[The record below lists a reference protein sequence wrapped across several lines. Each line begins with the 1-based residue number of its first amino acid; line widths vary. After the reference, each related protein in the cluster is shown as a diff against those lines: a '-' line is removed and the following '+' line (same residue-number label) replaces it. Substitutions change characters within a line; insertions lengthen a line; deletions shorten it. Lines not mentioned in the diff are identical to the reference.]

1 MGKSS
6 RLAFGETIA
15 DLGAKYNNIVVL
27 DADLSKSTMSNIFAQ
42 KYPDRFFEMGIQE
55 QNMIGVAAGMALSG
69 KIPFICSFSI
79 FLIGRYETIRLSVG
93 YSHTNVKLIGT
104 HCGIG
109 IGEDGYSQM
118 ALEDIALV
126 RSLPNMVILQPADEI
141 ETIEIIKYAAQNE
154 GPMFI
159 RLTRQNLDDVHQKGY
174 KFNFGKGDV
183 LREGNDATIF
193 TTGGV
198 VGNTLKA
205 AQELAK
211 EELNIRV
218 INIPTIKPID
228 DDIIIKSAKE
238 TNYIFTIEDHSII
251 GGLGSSVCEV
261 LSECYP
267 KKVTRLGVINSY
279 GESGTPEGLYEKHN
293 LHVEGIIKSIK
304 SKLDKQWLF

>member
-1 MGKSS
+1 MGKPT
-6 RLAFGETIA
+6 RLAFGEAIA
-15 DLGAKYNNIVVL
+15 DLGAEYKNIVVL
-27 DADLSKSTMSNIFAQ
+27 DADLSRSTNSNIFAQ

-79 FLIGRYETIRLSVG
+79 FLIGRSETIRLSVG
-93 YSHTNVKLIGT
+93 YSNTNVKLIGT

-118 ALEDIALV
+118 GLEDIALL

-141 ETIEIIKYAAQNE
+141 ETKEIIKYAVQNE

-159 RLTRQNLDDVHQKGY
+159 RLTRQNLDDIHKPDY
-174 KFNFGKGDV
+174 KFNFGKGD
-183 LREGNDATIF
+183 LLHEGNDATIF

-198 VGNTLKA
+198 VSNTLKA
-205 AQELAK
+205 AKELTK
-211 EELNIRV
+211 EGLGIRV

-228 DDIIIKSAKE
+228 EDIIIKSAKE

-261 LSECYP
+261 LSEQYP
-267 KKVTRLGVINSY
+267 KQVKRLGVINSY
-279 GESGTPEGLYEKHN
+279 GESGTSEN
-293 LHVEGIIKSIK
+293 L
-304 SKLDKQWLF
+304 

>member
-15 DLGAKYNNIVVL
+15 DLGAEYKNVVVL
-27 DADLSKSTMSNIFAQ
+27 DADLSKSTMSTIFAK

-79 FLIGRYETIRLSVG
+79 FLIGRSETIRLSVG
-93 YSHTNVKLIGT
+93 YSNTNVKLIGT

-118 ALEDIALV
+118 GLEDIALL

-141 ETIEIIKYAAQNE
+141 ETKEIIKYAVQNE

-159 RLTRQNLDDVHQKGY
+159 RLTRQNLDDIHQKDY
-174 KFNFGKGDV
+174 KFNFGKGDM
-183 LREGNDATIF
+183 LHDGNDATIF

-198 VGNTLKA
+198 VSNTLKA
-205 AQELAK
+205 AQELTK

-228 DDIIIKSAKE
+228 EDIIIKSAKE
-238 TNYIFTIEDHSII
+238 TKHIFTIEDHSII

-267 KKVTRLGVINSY
+267 KQVTRLGVINSY
-279 GESGTPEGLYEKHN
+279 GESGTPEDLYEKYN
-293 LHVEGIIKSIK
+293 FHVDGIIKSIK
-304 SKLDKQWLF
+304 SKLSK